1 MIIYHRPKIK
11 SKRQH
16 RLELASEEVQGRS
29 EVAFTDR
36 QELVENSLM

>member
-1 MIIYHRPKIK
+1 MIFYHRPKIK

-16 RLELASEEVQGRS
+16 RLELASEVQGRS
-29 EVAFTDR
+29 EVTFNDR